1 MSINQP
7 LVRHVK
13 TIVDN
18 EPVPSFS
25 MDLTKDMSKM
35 KILRSKKM
43 AEMVR
48 QLSRLKYARD
58 RAVIEAEIAQRA
70 KL

>member
-1 MSINQP
+1 VERFN
-7 LVRHVK
+7 VYVK

-25 MDLTKDMSKM
+25 MDLTKDMKRM
-35 KILRSKKM
+35 KALRSTKM
-43 AEMVR
+43 AEMVK

-58 RAVIEAEIAQRA
+58 KVVIEAEISKRA